1 MDFSRKLYSGL
12 LLGALIVGV
21 VIIAFTLGRLKP
33 AWQVEAS
40 HPRIPGTPIPELR
53 VVITSP
59 KNGRDDLPKSQH
71 VPIEGT
77 YEGDLTGRELWVLAY
92 SYNDGMY
99 YPQAIDDPNNPGV
112 CEEKLPVQLSPGG
125 ASEGRWITHFYS
137 IIVER
142 LDLVVVVTNTDS
154 AADQVFKEWVRK
166 ACGGAFPGGIPA
178 PDLPGPLTE
187 KAAISVK
194 TK

>member
-21 VIIAFTLGRLKP
+21 VIIAFTLSCFKP
-33 AWQVEAS
+33 AWPVELL
-40 HPRIPGTPIPELR
+40 RQLR

-59 KNGRDDLPKSQH
+59 KNGSDNLPTSQH

-77 YEGDLTGRELWVLAY
+77 YEGDLTGRQLWVLAY

-99 YPQAIDDPNNPGV
+99 YPQAIDDPQYPGD
-112 CEEKLPVQLSPGG
+112 CEKKLSVQLSPGG
-125 ASEGRWITHFYS
+125 ASEGRWITHFYDA
-137 IIVER
+137 IVEK
-142 LDLVVVVTNTDS
+142 LDLVVVATKTNS
-154 AADQVFKEWVRK
+154 AADQFFKDWVLK
-166 ACGGAFPGGIPA
+166 ACIGQFPGGIPA
-178 PDLPGPLTE
+178 HDLPGPLTE

>member
-12 LLGALIVGV
+12 LLGTLIVCALIIV
-21 VIIAFTLGRLKP
+21 FTLGCFKP
-33 AWQVEAS
+33 AWQVEPS

-59 KNGRDDLPKSQH
+59 KNGRDDLPTSQH

-77 YEGDLTGRELWVLAY
+77 YAGDLTGRELWVLAY

-112 CEEKLPVQLSPGG
+112 CEEKLPVQLFPGG

-137 IIVER
+137 IIVEK

-166 ACGGAFPGGIPA
+166 ACGDGFPGGIPA